1 MHFTVSQKENSKYPK
16 KHKIFKNERKDS
28 MLKKQLT
35 AIVLCLIA
43 CLNIV
48 SPVYAILPDTLTERT
63 NEYTVKI
70 QQGDGKIMV
79 NKESSV
85 ETFTNPYV
93 GYTVNYIDAT
103 PEDFNETGNIEL
115 TVREG
120 ETVKKQARIQ
130 QSKRRCC

>member
-16 KHKIFKNERKDS
+16 KHKTFKNERKDS

-35 AIVLCLIA
+35 AIALCLIA

-48 SPVYAILPDTLTERT
+48 SPVYAVLPDTLTERT

-85 ETFTNPYV
+85 KTFANPYV
-93 GYTVNYIDAT
+93 SYTVNYIDAT
-103 PEDFNETGNIEL
+103 PEDFNETSNIEL

-120 ETVKKQARIQ
+120 ETVKTGSNTAK
-130 QSKRRCC
+130 